1 MDKRFLAIL
10 GVVVL
15 VFGGIFYFNAS
26 RTKTTTT
33 SASTNH
39 IFGKVGAK
47 VKLVE
52 YGDYQCNVCQSYATT
67 TNAIRTKY
75 ADRVEFQFRNL
86 PLTEIHPNAFA
97 AARAAEAADKQGKF
111 WAMHDLLYTYTN
123 WLNWTTASDPTSLF
137 EQYAT
142 QLGLN
147 VTTFKADFKSTA
159 VNDSINADVAA
170 FDKTGAEKATP
181 TFFLNGQKVDLSK
194 LVDSSKNPSVDAF
207 SSVLDAALQKAQ

>member
-10 GVVVL
+10 AVVVI
-15 VFGGIFYFNAS
+15 VFGGIFYFNSS
-26 RTKTTTT
+26 RTKTTTGT
-33 SASTNH
+33 PTNH
-39 IFGKVGAK
+39 IFGMVGSK

-52 YGDYQCNVCQSYATT
+52 YGDYQCNVCQTYAAT

-111 WAMHDLLYTYTN
+111 WEMHDLLYNYNN
-123 WLNWTTASDPTSLF
+123 WLSWTTASDPTTLLS
-137 EQYAT
+137 QYAT

-147 VTTFKADFKSTA
+147 VETFKTDFKSTA
-159 VNDSINADVAA
+159 VNDTINADSAE
-170 FDKTGAEKATP
+170 FDKTKAPKATP
-181 TFFLNGQKVDLSK
+181 TFFLNGKQVELGS
-194 LVDSSKNPSVDAF
+194 LVDSSNAPSVDAF
-207 SSVLDAALQKAQ
+207 SAVLDEALQKAQ